1 MARSTALM
9 VEVQLALAQYM
20 NNSTIRSIIKK
31 EKLTGPNFMNSY
43 RNLRIVLRVEK
54 RLANLEHPL
63 MPLKN
68 FTNSSVAMLDAYYA
82 LYDAQ
87 QEVACIM
94 IANIG
99 LNMNCSKQLKHS
111 MLANRSMR
119 KTIAELND
127 MLKLT
132 KKGLPKKDNA
142 YVILAIRGVP
152 AYGGMVIDV
161 VVIIVMVKSSVFSL
175 FFISIK
181 NPQGAKGSG
190 KGKGK
195 KAYPSKPK
203 IPPPPKKENLTKDP
217 IFHHC
222 KELGHWRRNYLAY
235 LVELK
240 KKKKTSLAS
249 TLGVFI
255 IELYFLLK
263 SSGYMIL
270 VVVLTYV
277 ILRGSKMLKHG
288 ALNLYVGHGMREAV
302 KAIRSFEINS
312 SYSIYNVSNKRA
324 KHALDSTYLWHCRL
338 RHINKKR
345 IEKLQHDGIL
355 QPTEDESFDKCK
367 SCISRKMARK
377 PFPHQMKRAKDLLGL
392 IHTNVCGTFRTMS
405 REGDSYFIT
414 FTGYFS
420 RYGYVYLMKHKH
432 EVFETFKVPRKI
444 KALSKVDFIV
454 HWRIPLRT
462 VESKWLFKKKT
473 DMDCNVHTFKACL
486 VAKGAVDLKS
496 AKQITI
502 AISFT
507 EAGSIV
513 ALEAIM
519 EAVWMRKFIDGLGSV
534 VPTNKE
540 PMEMKYHYIREVKE
554 IGEIILNKVNT
565 DDNVVDPFIKPMS
578 LTKHNEHARSIGLR
592 SASSLM

>member
-1 MARSTALM
+1 MEKIIPRQHLGRDMDTLSLRYAFWVNQCTSGFHGLDEPGGSRGSF
-9 VEVQLALAQYM
+9 EVGVRVAE
-20 NNSTIRSIIKK
+20 K
-31 EKLTGPNFMNSY
+31 EKLFAKFFKY
-43 RNLRIVLRVEK
+43 EFWL
-54 RLANLEHPL
+54 
-63 MPLKN
+63 
-68 FTNSSVAMLDAYYA
+68 
-82 LYDAQ
+82 
-87 QEVACIM
+87 QEVHFL
-94 IANIG
+94 G
-99 LNMNCSKQLKHS
+99 H
-111 MLANRSMR
+111 
-119 KTIAELND
+119 
-127 MLKLT
+127 
-132 KKGLPKKDNA
+132 
-142 YVILAIRGVP
+142 V
-152 AYGGMVIDV
+152 
-161 VVIIVMVKSSVFSL
+161 
-175 FFISIK
+175 IK

-249 TLGVFI
+249 TLGIFI

-263 SSGYMIL
+263 SS
-270 VVVLTYV
+270 
-277 ILRGSKMLKHG
+277 S
-288 ALNLYVGHGMREAV
+288 
-302 KAIRSFEINS
+302 
-312 SYSIYNVSNKRA
+312 SIYNVSNKRA

-345 IEKLQHDGIL
+345 IEKLQHDEIL
-355 QPTEDESFDKCK
+355 QPTDDESFDKCK

-377 PFPHQMKRAKDLLGL
+377 PFPHQTKRAKDLLGL
-392 IHTNVCGTFRTMS
+392 IHTDVCGTFRTMS

-432 EVFETFKVPRKI
+432 EVFETFKTSLNVSSILDKSSMISLANGRAFAEALRSCACAMVPRKI

-486 VAKGAVDLKS
+486 MAKGYTQTYGVDYGKTFSPVVEIKAIRILLAKS
-496 AKQITI
+496 I
-502 AISFT
+502 
-507 EAGSIV
+507 
-513 ALEAIM
+513 
-519 EAVWMRKFIDGLGSV
+519 
-534 VPTNKE
+534 
-540 PMEMKYHYIREVKE
+540 
-554 IGEIILNKVNT
+554 
-565 DDNVVDPFIKPMS
+565 
-578 LTKHNEHARSIGLR
+578 
-592 SASSLM
+592 